1 MYSAQQV
8 RKDFPFLKK
17 KTSKGKTLVYLD
29 NAATTQKPVQVLRAI
44 MEYYEEKN
52 ANPHRGIYELS
63 EEATEE
69 YESSRAAAAQFVGAE
84 SGEMVFVKNATEG
97 MNLIANSL
105 ASAFLKPGDRV
116 LISAMEHHANIV
128 PWLLLKQRK
137 GIELDYIELSPD
149 GTKLEENWEK
159 RITAKTK
166 VVSVTHA
173 SNVLGTINDVRAI
186 CAAAKEKGCY
196 TIIDGAQA
204 APHLQADV
212 KKIGCDFYA
221 FSGHKMLAPM
231 GIGAVYGRKHLLEEV
246 PPFLGGGDMIR
257 RVERQNA
264 EWNEVPWK
272 FEAGTPNVEGAV
284 GLKAAINYLQK
295 LGLQNVR
302 KHGEKLTFETLK
314 MLHAFKHVRILGP
327 ENAKEKVGTV
337 AFTHAKIHPHDIASV
352 MNEHSVAIRS
362 GHHCTMPLHQTL
374 GLAASSRASFYAY
387 NTLEEIERFGNAL
400 EDAERIFGVK

>member
-84 SGEMVFVKNATEG
+84 SGEIVFVKNATEG

-196 TIIDGAQA
+196 TIIDGAPA

-231 GIGAVYGRKHLLEEV
+231 GIGVVYGRKHLLEEV

-302 KHGEKLTFETLK
+302 KHGEEITVYLKIKGGKIVKASFEGQGCAISQASAAMLLESIEGKKLADVLK
-314 MLHAFKHVRILGP
+314 TGEKDVLKLLGGAITPARLKCAF
-327 ENAKEKVGTV
+327 
-337 AFTHAKIHPHDIASV
+337 
-352 MNEHSVAIRS
+352 
-362 GHHCTMPLHQTL
+362 L
-374 GLAASSRASFYAY
+374 GLDALKKSFSEQE
-387 NTLEEIERFGNAL
+387 T
-400 EDAERIFGVK
+400 